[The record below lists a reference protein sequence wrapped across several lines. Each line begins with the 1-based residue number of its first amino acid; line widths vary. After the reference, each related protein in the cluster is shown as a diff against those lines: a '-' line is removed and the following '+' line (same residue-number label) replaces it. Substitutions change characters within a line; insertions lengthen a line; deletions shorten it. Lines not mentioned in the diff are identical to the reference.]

1 MYGGLRVSVYLIPK
15 NKTMQAHN
23 HPDMFVLGHLMS
35 GKTKIRQ
42 YTHVRQNLYSKT
54 EEIMNK
60 HDITIVDSKQNN
72 IHQFEA
78 IENSV
83 LFDILFP
90 DYDDERPGELFKEVR
105 KVNDLYQLE
114 VDENPDVELE

>member
-15 NKTMQAHN
+15 NKIMQAHN

-60 HDITIVDSKQNN
+60 HDITIVDSK
-72 IHQFEA
+72 
-78 IENSV
+78 
-83 LFDILFP
+83 
-90 DYDDERPGELFKEVR
+90 
-105 KVNDLYQLE
+105 
-114 VDENPDVELE
+114 